1 MNEMKNWIVAA
12 SIAFGMW
19 SQADAQIAPQASP
32 LSKLEQRVGLTD
44 LQITYSRPGKKGRE
58 IFGDVVPCDQIW
70 RTGANE
76 NTKFMCSDA
85 VIFGKDTLKAGTY
98 ALFTK
103 PGKESWEIYFYTET
117 NNWGTPEEWS
127 DAKVA
132 LKTKASVSS
141 NKEVTENFTISV
153 DAMDNNGAV
162 LVLSWDKTSVRVP
175 FQVPTDAKVMA
186 NIKKTLAGPSANDYN
201 SAALYYYNA
210 KRDLNQAL
218 EWSTKACEMR
228 PDAYWMFRTK
238 SLIQAELGDKAGAI
252 KTAQAGLAL
261 AEKGKNADYVK
272 QFNESIS
279 TWSK

>member
-1 MNEMKNWIVAA
+1 MKNWIVAA

-58 IFGDVVPCDQIW
+58 IFGDVVPYDQIW

-103 PGKESWEIYFYTET
+103 PGKDSWEIYFYTET

-132 LKTKASVSS
+132 LKTSAAVSHV
-141 NKEVTENFTISV
+141 KEVTENFTISV

-162 LVLSWDKTSVRVP
+162 LVFTWDKTTVRLP

>member
-1 MNEMKNWIVAA
+1 MKKWILSICLSAA
-12 SIAFGMW
+12 MW
-19 SQADAQIAPQASP
+19 SAADAQIAPQASP
-32 LSKLEQRVGLTD
+32 ASKMEQRVGLTD
-44 LQITYSRPGKKGRE
+44 LTITYSRPGKKGRE
-58 IFGDVVPCDQIW
+58 IFGDVVPYDQIW

-76 NTKFMCSDA
+76 NTKFTCSDA

-127 DAKVA
+127 DVKVA
-132 LKTKASVSS
+132 LKTSVAVSHV
-141 NKEVTENFTISV
+141 KEVTENFTISV

-162 LVLSWDKTSVRVP
+162 LVFTWDKTTVRVP

>member
-1 MNEMKNWIVAA
+1 MKKWILSICLSAA
-12 SIAFGMW
+12 MW
-19 SQADAQIAPQASP
+19 SAADAQIAPQASP
-32 LSKLEQRVGLTD
+32 ASKMEQRVGLTD
-44 LQITYSRPGKKGRE
+44 LTITYSRPGKKGRE
-58 IFGDVVPCDQIW
+58 IFGDVVPYDQIW

-76 NTKFMCSDA
+76 NTKFTCSDA

-132 LKTKASVSS
+132 LKTSAAVSHV
-141 NKEVTENFTISV
+141 KEVTENFTISV

-162 LVLSWDKTSVRVP
+162 LVFTWDKTTVRVP

>member
-1 MNEMKNWIVAA
+1 MKKWILSICLSAA
-12 SIAFGMW
+12 MW
-19 SQADAQIAPQASP
+19 SAADAQIAPQASP
-32 LSKLEQRVGLTD
+32 ASKMEQRVGLTD
-44 LQITYSRPGKKGRE
+44 LTITYSRPGKKGRE
-58 IFGDVVPCDQIW
+58 IFGDVVPYDQIW

-76 NTKFMCSDA
+76 NTKFTCSDA

-132 LKTKASVSS
+132 LKTSVAVSHV
-141 NKEVTENFTISV
+141 KEVTENFTISV

-162 LVLSWDKTSVRVP
+162 LVFTWDKTTVRVP

-238 SLIQAELGDKAGAI
+238 SLIQAELGDKVGAI

-279 TWSK
+279 SWSK

>member
-1 MNEMKNWIVAA
+1 MKNWIVAA

-58 IFGDVVPCDQIW
+58 IFGDVVPYDQIW

-103 PGKESWEIYFYTET
+103 PGKDSWEIYFYTET

-201 SAALYYYNA
+201 SAALYYFNA

-252 KTAQAGLAL
+252 KTARAGLAL

>member
-1 MNEMKNWIVAA
+1 MKKWIL
-12 SIAFGMW
+12 SIGLSTAIWGA
-19 SQADAQIAPQASP
+19 ADAQIAPQASP
-32 LSKLEQRVGLTD
+32 ASKMEQRVGLTD
-44 LQITYSRPGKKGRE
+44 LTITYSRPGKKGRE
-58 IFGDVVPCDQIW
+58 IFGDVVPYDQIW

-76 NTKFMCSDA
+76 NTKFTCSDA

-117 NNWGTPEEWS
+117 NNWGTPDEWS

-132 LKTKASVSS
+132 LKTSGFV
-141 NKEVTENFTISV
+141 NHPKEVTENFTISV
-153 DAMDNNGAV
+153 DALENNGAV
-162 LVLSWDKTSVRVP
+162 LVFTWDKTTVRVP
-175 FQVPTDAKVMA
+175 FQVPTDSKVMA

-210 KRDLNQAL
+210 KRDLKQAL

-228 PDAYWMFRTK
+228 PDAYWMLRTK
-238 SLIQAELGDKAGAI
+238 SLIQAELGDKAEAI

-279 TWSK
+279 AWSK

>member
-1 MNEMKNWIVAA
+1 MKKWILSICLSAA
-12 SIAFGMW
+12 MW
-19 SQADAQIAPQASP
+19 SAADAQIAPQASP
-32 LSKLEQRVGLTD
+32 ASKMEQRVGLTD
-44 LQITYSRPGKKGRE
+44 LTITYSRPGKKGRE
-58 IFGDVVPCDQIW
+58 IFGDVVPYDQIW

-76 NTKFMCSDA
+76 NTKFTCSDA

-132 LKTKASVSS
+132 LKTSVAVSHV
-141 NKEVTENFTISV
+141 KEVTENFTISV

-162 LVLSWDKTSVRVP
+162 LVFTWDKTTVRVP

-238 SLIQAELGDKAGAI
+238 SLIQAELGDKVGAI
-252 KTAQAGLAL
+252 QTAQAGLAL

>member
-1 MNEMKNWIVAA
+1 MKKWILSICLSAA
-12 SIAFGMW
+12 MW
-19 SQADAQIAPQASP
+19 SAADAQIAPQASP
-32 LSKLEQRVGLTD
+32 ASKMEQRVGLTD
-44 LQITYSRPGKKGRE
+44 LTITYSRPGKKGRE
-58 IFGDVVPCDQIW
+58 IFGDVVPYDQIW

-76 NTKFMCSDA
+76 NTKFTCSDA

-127 DAKVA
+127 DSKVA
-132 LKTKASVSS
+132 LKTSATVSHV
-141 NKEVTENFTISV
+141 KEVTENFTISV

-162 LVLSWDKTSVRVP
+162 LVFTWDKTTVRVP

>member
-1 MNEMKNWIVAA
+1 MKNWIVAA

-58 IFGDVVPCDQIW
+58 IFGDVVPYDQIW

-103 PGKESWEIYFYTET
+103 PGKDSWEIYFYTET

-132 LKTKASVSS
+132 LKTSAAVSHV
-141 NKEVTENFTISV
+141 KEVTENFTISV

-201 SAALYYYNA
+201 SAALYYFNA

>member
-1 MNEMKNWIVAA
+1 MKNWIVAA
-12 SIAFGMW
+12 SIALGTTTV
-19 SQADAQIAPQASP
+19 DAQIAPQASP

-44 LQITYSRPGKKGRE
+44 IQITYSRPGKKGRE
-58 IFGDVVPCDQIW
+58 IFGDVVPFDQIW

-76 NTKFMCSDA
+76 NSKFTCSDA
-85 VIFGKDTLKAGTY
+85 VIIGKDTLKAGTY

-103 PGKESWEIYFYTET
+103 PGKDAWEIYFYTET
-117 NNWGTPEEWS
+117 SNWGTPEVWS

-132 LKTKASVSS
+132 LKAKAPVTHTKD
-141 NKEVTENFTISV
+141 VTENFTIAV
-153 DAMDNNGAV
+153 DGLENNGAT
-162 LVLSWDKTSVRVP
+162 LQFSWDKTQVNLP
-175 FQVPTDAKVMA
+175 FEVPTDAKVMA
-186 NIKKTLAGPSANDYN
+186 NIKKTLSGPSANDYN

-210 KRDLNQAL
+210 KRDLKQAL
-218 EWSTKACEMR
+218 EWSTKACDMR
-228 PDAYWMFRTK
+228 PEAYWMFRTK

-261 AEKGKNADYVK
+261 AEKGKNTDYVK

>member
-1 MNEMKNWIVAA
+1 MKKWILSICLSAA
-12 SIAFGMW
+12 MW
-19 SQADAQIAPQASP
+19 SAADAQIAPQASP
-32 LSKLEQRVGLTD
+32 ASKMEQRVGLTD
-44 LQITYSRPGKKGRE
+44 LTITYSRPGKKGRE
-58 IFGDVVPCDQIW
+58 IFGDVVPYDQIW

-76 NTKFMCSDA
+76 NTKFTCSDA

-132 LKTKASVSS
+132 LKTSVAVSHV
-141 NKEVTENFTISV
+141 KEVTENFTISV

-162 LVLSWDKTSVRVP
+162 LVFTWDKTTVRVP